1 MQISLDKGD
10 NGIKTVKDK
19 VTLFRDDM
27 ISYIENPK
35 EMSKNIKAIRFKA
48 CSKVQ
53 DTIYKKKKKKNPAV
67 FLYTNNEQS
76 ENETK
81 KTIIITKTS

>member
-27 ISYIENPK
+27 ISYTENPK
-35 EMSKNIKAIRFKA
+35 EMSKKIKAIRFKA

-53 DTIYKKKKKKNPAV
+53 DTIYKKKKTQ
-67 FLYTNNEQS
+67 LYFYTLTMNNLKMKLRRQL
-76 ENETK
+76 
-81 KTIIITKTS
+81 

>member
-27 ISYIENPK
+27 ISYTENPK
-35 EMSKNIKAIRFKA
+35 EMSKKIKAIRFKA

-53 DTIYKKKKKKNPAV
+53 DTIYKKKKNPAV

-81 KTIIITKTS
+81 KTIIVTKTS

>member
-1 MQISLDKGD
+1 MQISLDK

-27 ISYIENPK
+27 ISYTENPK
-35 EMSKNIKAIRFKA
+35 EMSKKIKAIRFKA

-53 DTIYKKKKKKNPAV
+53 DTIYKKKKKP
-67 FLYTNNEQS
+67 S
-76 ENETK
+76 C
-81 KTIIITKTS
+81 ISIH

>member
-27 ISYIENPK
+27 ISYTENPK
-35 EMSKNIKAIRFKA
+35 EMSKKIKAIRFKA
-48 CSKVQ
+48 CSKVK
-53 DTIYKKKKKKNPAV
+53 DTIYKKKKTQ
-67 FLYTNNEQS
+67 LYFYTLTMNNLKMKLRRQL
-76 ENETK
+76 
-81 KTIIITKTS
+81 

>member
-27 ISYIENPK
+27 ISYTENPK
-35 EMSKNIKAIRFKA
+35 EMSKKIKAIRFKA

-53 DTIYKKKKKKNPAV
+53 YTIYKKKKKP
-67 FLYTNNEQS
+67 S
-76 ENETK
+76 C
-81 KTIIITKTS
+81 ISIH